1 MYPKRREGTNM
12 ETVFIVSIV
21 IFGVVAITYL
31 VTKKKVRKHTTE
43 VIFGKIFQLKTE
55 TEFNENI

>member
-1 MYPKRREGTNM
+1 M